1 MPILRDITITLA
13 VEELLEAQGRKE
25 TRPTFVA
32 AAEKAIALGETL
44 LAPVAIYDEFE
55 VRDVAGERVELAV
68 DSAGL
73 TVGPMAHLL
82 APAQRLL
89 LGVYTIG
96 PALEARVGEL
106 HRAGEPLLSYLLD
119 CVGVMAV
126 GMVGGRLGR
135 LAEER
140 AAERGWGVSPGLSPG
155 GLAGWSLQGQ
165 RELCALL
172 SLADIGVR
180 LNEHCMLEPQ
190 KSASGVIGL
199 GRAYESYKV
208 GSVCRYCAWKG
219 NCWRRRRGS
228 EA

>member
-1 MPILRDITITLA
+1 MPILQDITITLT
-13 VEELLEAQGRKE
+13 VEELLAAQGPKKH
-25 TRPTFVA
+25 RPAFAA
-32 AAEKAIALGETL
+32 AAEKAIALGEAL
-44 LAPVAIYDEFE
+44 ISPVAIYDEFE
-55 VRDVAGERVELAV
+55 VREVAGERVELAV

-73 TVGPMAHLL
+73 TVGSMAHLL

-96 PALEARVGEL
+96 PALEARVREL
-106 HRAGEPLLSYLLD
+106 YKAGEPLLSYLLD

-126 GMVGGRLGR
+126 GVVGGRLGR

-155 GLAGWSLQGQ
+155 GLAGWSVQGQ

-172 SLADIGVR
+172 PLADIGMR
-180 LNEHCMLEPQ
+180 LNKYCVLEPH

-199 GRAYESYKV
+199 GPDYESHRV

-219 NCWRRRRGS
+219 NCWRRRGS

>member
-1 MPILRDITITLA
+1 MPILKDVTITLT
-13 VEELLEAQGRKE
+13 VERLLTTQGRKD
-25 TRPTFVA
+25 PQPAFVD
-32 AAEKAIALGETL
+32 AAEKAISLGKTL
-44 LAPVAIYDEFE
+44 ITPLAVYDEFE

-73 TVGPMAHLL
+73 TVGPMVHLL
-82 APAQRLL
+82 APAERLL
-89 LGVYTIG
+89 VGVYTIG
-96 PALEARVGEL
+96 PALEARVREL
-106 HRAGEPLLSYLLD
+106 NSAGEPLVSYLLD

-126 GMVGGRLGR
+126 GVIGGRLGR

-155 GLAGWSLQGQ
+155 GLAGWSVQGQ

-172 SLADIGVR
+172 PLADIGVR
-180 LNEHCMLEPQ
+180 LNKHCMLEPQ

-199 GRAYESYKV
+199 GRDYESHQV

-219 NCWRRRRGS
+219 NCWRGKRS